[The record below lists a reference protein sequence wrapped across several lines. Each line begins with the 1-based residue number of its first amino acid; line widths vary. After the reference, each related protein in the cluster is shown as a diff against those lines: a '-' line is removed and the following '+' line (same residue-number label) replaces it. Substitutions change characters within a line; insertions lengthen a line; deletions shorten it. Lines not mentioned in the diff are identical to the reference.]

1 MKKEMRRESLI
12 VRDEVI
18 EFLKE
23 ISGYDDFLVN
33 YNDLYKIK
41 DNYEVR
47 RLKGYFCK
55 DEILLG
61 DSRRGFFKSYN
72 YRSYYSSGIK
82 EDVWKEWKNELESL
96 DFGNFKVELN
106 SLRLDR
112 KDSYFKMSRNE
123 GDKVFII
130 KIVYKEL

>member
-1 MKKEMRRESLI
+1 MKELRKVSLE
-12 VRDEVI
+12 VRNEVL

-23 ISGYDDFLVN
+23 ISGGYEFLVE

-41 DNYEVR
+41 DGYEVR
-47 RLKGYFCK
+47 RLKGYFGK
-55 DEILLG
+55 DEKLFG
-61 DSRRGFFKSYN
+61 DSVRGYFRGFNWYSNYN
-72 YRSYYSSGIK
+72 GGLK
-82 EDVWKEWKNELESL
+82 EEVWKVWKNKLESL

-112 KDSYFKMSRNE
+112 EDSYFKMVRNS

-130 KIVYKEL
+130 KIVYKDL